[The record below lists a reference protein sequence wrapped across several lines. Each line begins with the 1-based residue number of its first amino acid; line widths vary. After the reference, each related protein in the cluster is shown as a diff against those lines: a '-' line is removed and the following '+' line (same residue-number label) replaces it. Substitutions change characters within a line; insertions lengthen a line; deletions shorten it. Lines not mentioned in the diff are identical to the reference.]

1 MMIMQTAVTFILAAH
16 VFLAMCIFAGKMARY
31 VVSVEYAL
39 LRHLR
44 LFRFVPAL
52 ALLCIICA
60 HALTYETPPYASSS
74 PSAAP
79 SGLST

>member
-1 MMIMQTAVTFILAAH
+1 MVVQTAVTFILATH
-16 VFLAMCIFAGKMARY
+16 LFLAMCIFAGKMARY
-31 VVSVEYAL
+31 VISVEYAL

-44 LFRFVPAL
+44 LFRFVPAFG
-52 ALLCIICA
+52 LLCVICA
-60 HALTYETPPYASSS
+60 HALTYETPPYASS